1 MHKKLQQ
8 LVEQEIT
15 RQNETIDLIP
25 SENLMS
31 RDILTI
37 LGSVLANKYSE
48 GYPGK
53 RYYAGNAIYDEVE
66 IMAQEMTL
74 KAFGLKNDEWS
85 ANVQSYSGSP
95 ANLAVY
101 MGLMSPGDTL
111 MGMKLTAG
119 GHLTHGHKVSVTG
132 KFFNAVQYGVNING
146 KLDYTEISALA
157 KKHKPKIIVSGTTSY
172 PRKLDFKKF
181 GEIASSVGA
190 YHVADISHI
199 AGLVLTGNHSAPF
212 KHAHVVTMTT
222 HKTLRGPRGAIIIAR
237 KSSLISGKGTIS
249 EAIDKAVFPGLQGG
263 PHNNQIAAIIQ
274 CFDEAM
280 KPNFKKYGQ
289 QIIKNAKALEAGL
302 KSREFKLVTGG
313 TDNHLLL
320 IDLQNFGISGKDAQ
334 NILEENGIIVNRNS
348 VPRDA
353 SPFNPSGVRVG
364 SPLVTARGM
373 KEKEMD
379 KLVEL
384 IYKALVL
391 KESIKEETKK
401 LALKFSAEKFVKWIK

>member
-8 LVEQEIT
+8 LIEKEIV

-31 RDILTI
+31 RDILAI
-37 LGSVLANKYSE
+37 LGSALANKYSE

-53 RYYAGNAIYDEVE
+53 RYYAGNAIYDEIE
-66 IMAQEMTL
+66 IIAQEAVL

-85 ANVQSYSGSP
+85 INVQPYSGSP

-101 MGLMSPGDTL
+101 TGLMSPGDTL
-111 MGMKLTAG
+111 LGMQLSAG

-132 KFFNAVQYGVNING
+132 KFFNAVQYGVNKNG
-146 KLDYTEISALA
+146 RLNYEEVLVLA
-157 KKHKPKIIVSGTTSY
+157 KKHKPKVIVSGITSY
-172 PRKLDFKKF
+172 PRRLDFKKF
-181 GEIASSVGA
+181 GEIASLVGA

-237 KSSLISGKGTIS
+237 KSPLIIGKGTIS

-263 PHNNQIAAIIQ
+263 PHNNQTAAIAQ
-274 CFDEAM
+274 CFCEAI
-280 KPNFKKYGQ
+280 KPDFKKYGE

-302 KSREFKLVTGG
+302 KSRRFKLVTGG

-320 IDLQNFGISGKDAQ
+320 INLKNFGINGHDAQ
-334 NILEENGIIVNRNS
+334 NILEENGIMVNKNS
-348 VPRDA
+348 IFGDT

-364 SPLVTARGM
+364 VPTVTTRGM

-379 KLVEL
+379 KIAEL
-384 IYKALVL
+384 IYKSLIL
-391 KESIKEETKK
+391 KENVKAETKK
-401 LALKFSAEKFVKWIK
+401 LALKYSANKFVKWTK

>member
-1 MHKKLQQ
+1 MNKKLQQ
-8 LVEQEIT
+8 LIEQEIV

-31 RDILTI
+31 RDILVI
-37 LGSVLANKYSE
+37 LGSALTNKYSE
-48 GYPGK
+48 GYSGK
-53 RYYAGNAIYDEVE
+53 RYYAGNAIYDEIE
-66 IMAQEMTL
+66 IMAQEMAL

-85 ANVQSYSGSP
+85 VNIQPYSGSP

-101 MGLMSPGDTL
+101 VGLMSPGDTL
-111 MGMKLTAG
+111 MGMQLAAG

-132 KFFNAVQYGVNING
+132 KFFNAVQYGVNKNG

-190 YHVADISHI
+190 YHIADISHI
-199 AGLVLTGNHSAPF
+199 AGLVLAGNHGAPF
-212 KHAHVVTMTT
+212 KHAHAVTMTT

-237 KSSLISGKGTIS
+237 KSPLIAGKGAIN

-263 PHNNQIAAIIQ
+263 PHNNQTAAIVQ

-280 KPNFKKYGQ
+280 KSDFKKYGQ
-289 QIIKNAKALEAGL
+289 QIIKNAKALEIGL
-302 KSREFKLVTGG
+302 KLRGFKLVTGG

-320 IDLQNFGISGKDAQ
+320 IDLQNFGISGQDAQ
-334 NILEENGIIVNRNS
+334 NMLEENGIIVNRNS
-348 VPRDA
+348 VPRDT
-353 SPFNPSGVRVG
+353 SPFNPSGIRIG
-364 SPLVTARGM
+364 SPLVTTRGM
-373 KEKEMD
+373 KEKEMA
-379 KLVEL
+379 KIAEL

-391 KESIKEETKK
+391 KENIKEETKK
-401 LALKFSAEKFVKWIK
+401 LALKFPAEKFVKWIK

>member
-1 MHKKLQQ
+1 MYKKLQQ
-8 LVEQEIT
+8 LIEQEVA

-353 SPFNPSGVRVG
+353 SPFNPSGIRIG
-364 SPLVTARGM
+364 SPLITTRGM
-373 KEKEMD
+373 KEKEMNRIA
-379 KLVEL
+379 EL

-391 KESIKEETKK
+391 KENIKKETKK

>member
-8 LVEQEIT
+8 LIEREIT

-31 RDILTI
+31 RDILAI
-37 LGSVLANKYSE
+37 LGSTLANKYSE

-53 RYYAGNAIYDEVE
+53 RYYAGNAIYDEIE
-66 IMAQEMTL
+66 IMAQEMAL
-74 KAFGLKNDEWS
+74 KAFGLKNNEWS
-85 ANVQSYSGSP
+85 VNVQPYSGSS

-101 MGLMSPGDTL
+101 AGLMSPGDTL
-111 MGMKLTAG
+111 MGMELTAG

-132 KFFNAVQYGVNING
+132 RFFNAVQYGVNKNG

-157 KKHKPKIIVSGTTSY
+157 KKHKPKIIVFGTTSY

-212 KHAHVVTMTT
+212 KHAHAVTMTT

-237 KSSLISGKGTIS
+237 KSPLISGKGNIN

-263 PHNNQIAAIIQ
+263 PHNNQTAAIAQ

-280 KPNFKKYGQ
+280 KPDFKKYGQ
-289 QIIKNAKALEAGL
+289 QVIKNAKALEIGL
-302 KSREFKLVTGG
+302 KSRGFKLVTSG

-320 IDLQNFGISGKDAQ
+320 IDLQNFGISGQDAQ
-334 NILEENGIIVNRNS
+334 NMLEENGIIVNRNS
-348 VPRDA
+348 VPRDT

-373 KEKEMD
+373 IEKEMD
-379 KLVEL
+379 KITEL

-391 KESIKEETKK
+391 KENIKEETKK
-401 LALKFSAEKFVKWIK
+401 LALKFSVEKFVRWTK

>member
-8 LVEQEIT
+8 LIEQEIT

-31 RDILTI
+31 RDILAI
-37 LGSVLANKYSE
+37 LGSALANKYSE

-53 RYYAGNAIYDEVE
+53 RYYAGNAVYDEIE
-66 IMAQEMTL
+66 IMAQEAAL

-85 ANVQSYSGSP
+85 VNVQPYSGSP

-101 MGLMSPGDTL
+101 TGLMSPGDTL
-111 MGMKLTAG
+111 MGMQLASG

-132 KFFNAVQYGVNING
+132 KFFNAVQYGVNKNG

-157 KKHKPKIIVSGTTSY
+157 RKHKPKVIISGTTSY

-181 GEIASSVGA
+181 GEIASLVGA
-190 YHVADISHI
+190 YHIADISHI
-199 AGLVLTGNHSAPF
+199 AGLVLAHNHSAPF
-212 KHAHVVTMTT
+212 KHAHVITMTT

-237 KSSLISGKGTIS
+237 KSPLILGKGIIS

-263 PHNNQIAAIIQ
+263 PHNNQTAAIAQ
-274 CFDEAM
+274 CFYEAM
-280 KPNFKKYGQ
+280 KPDFKKYGE
-289 QIIKNAKALEAGL
+289 QIIKNAKALEIGL
-302 KSREFKLVTGG
+302 KSKGFKLVTGG

-320 IDLQNFGISGKDAQ
+320 IDLQNFGISGHDAQ
-334 NILEENGIIVNRNS
+334 NTLEENGIIVNRNS
-348 VPRDA
+348 VPGDT
-353 SPFNPSGVRVG
+353 SPFNPSGVRIG
-364 SPLVTARGM
+364 SPLVTTRGM

-379 KLVEL
+379 KIVEL

-391 KESIKEETKK
+391 KESIKEEAKK
-401 LALKFSAEKFVKWIK
+401 LALKFPAEKFIRWTK

>member
-37 LGSVLANKYSE
+37 LGSALANKYSE

-53 RYYAGNAIYDEVE
+53 RYYAGNAIYDEIE
-66 IMAQEMTL
+66 IMAQEAAL

-85 ANVQSYSGSP
+85 VNVQPYSGSP
-95 ANLAVY
+95 ANLAAY
-101 MGLMSPGDTL
+101 IGLMSPGDTL
-111 MGMKLTAG
+111 MGMQLASG

-132 KFFNAVQYGVNING
+132 KFFNAVQYGVNKNG
-146 KLDYTEISALA
+146 KLDYAEISALA
-157 KKHKPKIIVSGTTSY
+157 KKHKPKVIISGTTSY

-181 GEIASSVGA
+181 GEIASLVGA
-190 YHVADISHI
+190 YHIADISHI
-199 AGLVLTGNHSAPF
+199 AGLILTNNHNVPF

-237 KSSLISGKGTIS
+237 KSPLISGKGTIS

-263 PHNNQIAAIIQ
+263 PHNNQIAAIAQ
-274 CFDEAM
+274 CFYEAI
-280 KPNFKKYGQ
+280 KPDFKKYGK
-289 QIIKNAKALEAGL
+289 QIIKNAKALEIGL
-302 KSREFKLVTGG
+302 KSRGFKLVTGG

-320 IDLQNFGISGKDAQ
+320 IDLQNFGINGQSAQ
-334 NILEENGIIVNRNS
+334 NTLEENGIIVNRNS
-348 VPRDA
+348 VHRDI
-353 SPFNPSGVRVG
+353 SPFNPSGIRIG
-364 SPLVTARGM
+364 SPLVTTRGM

-379 KLVEL
+379 KIAEL
-384 IYKALVL
+384 IYRALVL
-391 KESIKEETKK
+391 KENIKEETKK
-401 LALKFSAEKFVKWIK
+401 LALKFPAEKYIKWIK